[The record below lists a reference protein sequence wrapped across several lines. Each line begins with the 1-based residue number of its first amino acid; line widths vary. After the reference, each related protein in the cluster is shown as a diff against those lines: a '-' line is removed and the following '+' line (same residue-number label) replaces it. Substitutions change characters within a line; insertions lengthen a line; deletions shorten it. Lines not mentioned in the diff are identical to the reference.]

1 MPLDAQEVV
10 TRFAPALA
18 RVVATYERDH
28 ALRDELLQEV
38 LMAIVLA
45 LPRLTQPEKLKPFV
59 FRIAHK
65 RSLSHITRRIRERA
79 HEETGTDADVPTP
92 SQEQALIQAE
102 RGERLLEAIRQLALP
117 YRQVMTLILEDLSY
131 EEIAAASEL
140 PLESVRSRLHRARQ
154 ALRASLGHSL
164 ALREQRGVRC
174 LPAGTR
180 DGDG

>member
-1 MPLDAQEVV
+1 MPLDAHEVV

-38 LMAIVLA
+38 LMAVFLA

-59 FRIAHK
+59 FRIAHN

-79 HEETGTDADVPTP
+79 HEETGIDADLPTP
-92 SQEQALIQAE
+92 SQEQALIKAE

-117 YRQVMTLILEDLSY
+117 YAQVMTLVLEDMSY
-131 EEIAAASEL
+131 EEIAETL
-140 PLESVRSRLHRARQ
+140 GITVDNVGVRVNRAKKQLQERLH
-154 ALRASLGHSL
+154 H
-164 ALREQRGVRC
+164 
-174 LPAGTR
+174 
-180 DGDG
+180 D

>member
-1 MPLDAQEVV
+1 MPLDAHEVV

-38 LMAIVLA
+38 LMAIFLA

-59 FRIAHK
+59 FRIAHN

-79 HEETGTDADVPTP
+79 HEETGIDADLPTP
-92 SQEQALIQAE
+92 SHEQALIKAE

-117 YRQVMTLILEDLSY
+117 YRQVMTLILEDMSY
-131 EEIAAASEL
+131 EEIAETL
-140 PLESVRSRLHRARQ
+140 GITVDNVGVRVNRAKKKLQERLH
-154 ALRASLGHSL
+154 H
-164 ALREQRGVRC
+164 
-174 LPAGTR
+174 
-180 DGDG
+180 D

>member
-1 MPLDAQEVV
+1 MPLDAHEVV

-38 LMAIVLA
+38 LMAVFLA

-59 FRIAHK
+59 FRIAHN

-79 HEETGTDADVPTP
+79 HEETGIDADLPTP
-92 SQEQALIQAE
+92 SQEQALIKAE

-117 YRQVMTLILEDLSY
+117 YAQVMTLILEDMSY
-131 EEIAAASEL
+131 EEIAETL
-140 PLESVRSRLHRARQ
+140 GITVDNVGVRVNRAKKQLQERLH
-154 ALRASLGHSL
+154 H
-164 ALREQRGVRC
+164 
-174 LPAGTR
+174 
-180 DGDG
+180 D

>member
-1 MPLDAQEVV
+1 MPLDAHEVV

-38 LMAIVLA
+38 LMAVFLA

-59 FRIAHK
+59 FRIAHN

-79 HEETGTDADVPTP
+79 YEQTGIDADLPTP
-92 SQEQALIQAE
+92 SQEQALIKAE

-117 YRQVMTLILEDLSY
+117 YAQVMTLILEDMSY
-131 EEIAAASEL
+131 EEIAETL
-140 PLESVRSRLHRARQ
+140 GITVDNVGVRVNRAKKQLQERLH
-154 ALRASLGHSL
+154 H
-164 ALREQRGVRC
+164 
-174 LPAGTR
+174 
-180 DGDG
+180 D